1 MRALIIVAATVLFCS
16 HALAGSSIS
25 GAKDGVAI
33 QGYDPVAY
41 FAQKEAVR
49 GKVAWAHEYAGTVW
63 YFSSED
69 NRKAFAA
76 EPAKYL
82 PVLRSTG
89 RRTVGGC
96 LSRVAAVLR
105 NLALSLPWI
114 DRLLR
119 VGKRT
124 RAASQR
130 LDADQLLPRNIR

>member
-1 MRALIIVAATVLFCS
+1 MRPVIRALIIVAATVLFCS

-49 GKVAWAHEYAGTVW
+49 GKVAWAHEHAGTVW

-69 NRKAFAA
+69 NRKAFAS

-82 PVLRSTG
+82 PVLR
-89 RRTVGGC
+89 
-96 LSRVAAVLR
+96 
-105 NLALSLPWI
+105 
-114 DRLLR
+114 
-119 VGKRT
+119 K
-124 RAASQR
+124 
-130 LDADQLLPRNIR
+130 